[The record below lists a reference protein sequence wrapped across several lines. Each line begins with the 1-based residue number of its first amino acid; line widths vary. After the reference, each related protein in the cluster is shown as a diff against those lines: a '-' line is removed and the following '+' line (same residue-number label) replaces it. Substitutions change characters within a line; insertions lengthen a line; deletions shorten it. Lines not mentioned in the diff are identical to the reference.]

1 MSDDAAR
8 FRNQAD
14 ECREQAERAINPLD
28 KERWLRLSEEWLK
41 MTASAEKD
49 NGKPPQLAGSCW
61 QMGKRPRRGDHHR
74 TKAANPVGVFYR

>member
-41 MTASAEKD
+41 MTASAEKR
-49 NGKPPQLAGSCW
+49 Q
-61 QMGKRPRRGDHHR
+61 R
-74 TKAANPVGVFYR
+74 